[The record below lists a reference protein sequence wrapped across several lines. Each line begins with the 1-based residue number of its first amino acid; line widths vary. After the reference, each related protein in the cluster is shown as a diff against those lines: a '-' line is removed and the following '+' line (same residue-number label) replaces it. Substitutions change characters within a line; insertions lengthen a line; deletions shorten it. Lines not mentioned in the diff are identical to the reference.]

1 MTMTENGVHDF
12 VDVEAKAKIKVILV
26 THLRPIYEKQKDEYN
41 RLIKP
46 CIQDKRSYAT
56 YLAEQCGCDVRTIER
71 MMSYG
76 CKKLP
81 TIYTLWMVYDA
92 LNVILDEQIVIQDEI
107 TNFVKSYIRGQ

>member
-1 MTMTENGVHDF
+1 MPMTENGVHDF
-12 VDVEAKAKIKVILV
+12 IDTAAKAKIKVILV
-26 THLRPIYEKQKDEYN
+26 THLRPIYEKNKDEYN

-46 CIQDKRSYAT
+46 CVQEKRSFSA

-81 TIYTLWMVYDA
+81 TIYTLWMVYAA
-92 LNVILDEQIVIQDEI
+92 LNVTLEEQRAIQDEI